1 MMIEIGENVHL
12 EYIEENELKKA
23 KSKAVSIENNEL
35 LIAYPVDVVTGRTVI
50 LHNDME
56 VMVEFVGKDEVPYRF
71 TSRIKGKVK
80 DKLQMICLEVPPRE
94 KMKRIQRRQYVR
106 SDAVLDVQIK
116 PADEKEGF
124 HTLSYNI
131 SAGGIAVILADSRSF
146 QSGESLRLI
155 ISLSEEENTRQIETA
170 AVVRRIF
177 NDPKSRKR
185 KMTIEYTGI
194 AASDQQFLLQYC
206 IRRQLN
212 KRRKT
217 RME

>member
-1 MMIEIGENVHL
+1 MIEIGENVLL

-56 VMVEFVGKDEVPYRF
+56 VTVEFVGKDEVPYRF
-71 TSRIKGKVK
+71 ISRIKGKVK
-80 DKLQMICLEVPPRE
+80 DKLQMICLEMPPRE

-106 SDAVLDVQIK
+106 TDAVLDVQIQ
-116 PADEKEGF
+116 PGNEEEF
-124 HTLSYNI
+124 RTLSYNI
-131 SAGGIAVILADSRSF
+131 SAGGIAVVLDDGLSF

-155 ISLSEEENTRQIETA
+155 IRLPEEEHTRQIETE

-177 NDPKSRKR
+177 NDPKSGKR
-185 KMTIEYTGI
+185 KMTLEFSEI
-194 AASDQQFLLQYC
+194 AAGDQQALLQYC

-212 KRRKT
+212 KRRKA

>member
-1 MMIEIGENVHL
+1 MIGIGENVLL
-12 EYIEENELKKA
+12 EYIEGNELKKA

-56 VMVEFVGKDEVPYRF
+56 VTVEFVGKDEVPYRF

-80 DKLQMICLEVPPRE
+80 EKLQMICLEVPPSE

-106 SDAVLDVQIK
+106 TDAVLDVLIQ
-116 PADEKEGF
+116 PTNKEEF
-124 HTLSYNI
+124 CTLSYNI
-131 SAGGIAVILADSRSF
+131 SAGGIAVILAEGRSL

-155 ISLSEEENTRQIETA
+155 ISLSEEENTRQIETE

-177 NDPKSRKR
+177 EDLKSGKR
-185 KMTIEYTGI
+185 KMTLEYTGI

-212 KRRKT
+212 KRRKA

>member
-1 MMIEIGENVHL
+1 MIEIGENVLL

-35 LIAYPVDVVTGRTVI
+35 LIVYPVDVVTGRTVI

-56 VMVEFVGKDEVPYRF
+56 VTVEFVGKDEVPYRF
-71 TSRIKGKVK
+71 ISRIKGKVK

-106 SDAVLDVQIK
+106 TDAVLDVQIQ
-116 PADEKEGF
+116 PGNEEEIR
-124 HTLSYNI
+124 TLSYNI
-131 SAGGIAVILADSRSF
+131 SAGGIAVVLNDGLSF

-155 ISLSEEENTRQIETA
+155 IRLPEEEHTRQIETE
-170 AVVRRIF
+170 AVVKRIF
-177 NDPKSRKR
+177 NDPKSGKR
-185 KMTIEYTGI
+185 KMTLEYSEI
-194 AASDQQFLLQYC
+194 AAGDQQALLQYC

-212 KRRKT
+212 KRRKA

>member
-1 MMIEIGENVHL
+1 MIEIGENVQL

-23 KSKAVSIENNEL
+23 KSKAVSIDNNEL

-56 VMVEFVGKDEVPYRF
+56 VTVEFVGKDEVPYRF

-80 DKLQMICLEVPPRE
+80 DKLQMICLEVPPRD

-106 SDAVLDVQIK
+106 TDAVLDVQIQ
-116 PADEKEGF
+116 PADEEEF
-124 HTLSYNI
+124 STLSYNI
-131 SAGGIAVILADSRSF
+131 SAGGIALILADGRSF

-155 ISLSEEENTRQIETA
+155 ISLSEDENTRQIETDA
-170 AVVRRIF
+170 IVRRVF
-177 NDPKSRKR
+177 DDPKSGKH
-185 KMTIEYTGI
+185 KITLEYNGI
-194 AASDQQFLLQYC
+194 SASDQQFLLQYC

-212 KRRKT
+212 KRRKA

>member
-1 MMIEIGENVHL
+1 MIEIGENVLL

-56 VMVEFVGKDEVPYRF
+56 VTVEFVGKDEVPYRF
-71 TSRIKGKVK
+71 ISRIKGKVK

-106 SDAVLDVQIK
+106 TDAVLDVQIQ
-116 PADEKEGF
+116 PGNEEEIR
-124 HTLSYNI
+124 TLSYNI
-131 SAGGIAVILADSRSF
+131 SAGGIAVVLADGLSF

-155 ISLSEEENTRQIETA
+155 IRLPVEEHTRQIETE

-177 NDPKSRKR
+177 NDPKSEKR
-185 KMTIEYTGI
+185 KMTLEYSEI
-194 AASDQQFLLQYC
+194 AAGDQQALLQYC

-212 KRRKT
+212 KRRKA

>member
-1 MMIEIGENVHL
+1 M
-12 EYIEENELKKA
+12 
-23 KSKAVSIENNEL
+23 AVSIENNEL

-56 VMVEFVGKDEVPYRF
+56 VTVEFVGKDEVPYRF
-71 TSRIKGKVK
+71 ISRIKGKVK
-80 DKLQMICLEVPPRE
+80 DKLQMICLEMPPRE

-106 SDAVLDVQIK
+106 TDAVLDVQIQ
-116 PADEKEGF
+116 PGNEEEIR
-124 HTLSYNI
+124 TLSYNI
-131 SAGGIAVILADSRSF
+131 SAGGIAVVLADGLSF

-155 ISLSEEENTRQIETA
+155 IRLPEEEHTRQIETE

-177 NDPKSRKR
+177 NDPKSEKR
-185 KMTIEYTGI
+185 KMTLEYSEI
-194 AASDQQFLLQYC
+194 AAGDQQALLQYC

-212 KRRKT
+212 KRRKA

>member
-1 MMIEIGENVHL
+1 MIEIGENVLL

-56 VMVEFVGKDEVPYRF
+56 VTVEFVGKDEVPYRF
-71 TSRIKGKVK
+71 ISRIKGKVK
-80 DKLQMICLEVPPRE
+80 DKLQMICLEMPPRE

-106 SDAVLDVQIK
+106 TDAVLDVQIQ
-116 PADEKEGF
+116 PENEEEIR
-124 HTLSYNI
+124 TLSYNI
-131 SAGGIAVILADSRSF
+131 SAGGIAVVLADGLSF
-146 QSGESLRLI
+146 QSGESLRLVI
-155 ISLSEEENTRQIETA
+155 RLPEEEHTRQIETE

-177 NDPKSRKR
+177 NDPKSEKR
-185 KMTIEYTGI
+185 KMTLEYSEI
-194 AASDQQFLLQYC
+194 AAGDQQALLQYC

-212 KRRKT
+212 KRRKA

>member
-1 MMIEIGENVHL
+1 MIEIGENVLL

-56 VMVEFVGKDEVPYRF
+56 VTVEFVGKDEVPYRF
-71 TSRIKGKVK
+71 ISRIKGKVK
-80 DKLQMICLEVPPRE
+80 DKLQMICLEMPPRE

-106 SDAVLDVQIK
+106 TDAVLDVQIQ
-116 PADEKEGF
+116 PGNEEEF
-124 HTLSYNI
+124 RTLSYNI
-131 SAGGIAVILADSRSF
+131 SAGGIAVVLADGLSF

-155 ISLSEEENTRQIETA
+155 IRLPEEEHTRQIETE

-177 NDPKSRKR
+177 NDPKSEKR
-185 KMTIEYTGI
+185 KMTLEYSEI
-194 AASDQQFLLQYC
+194 AAGDQQALLQYC

-212 KRRKT
+212 KRRKA

>member
-1 MMIEIGENVHL
+1 MIEIGETVLL

-56 VMVEFVGKDEVPYRF
+56 VTVEFVGKDEVPYRF
-71 TSRIKGKVK
+71 ISRIKGKVK

-106 SDAVLDVQIK
+106 TDAVLDVQIQ
-116 PADEKEGF
+116 PGNEEEIR
-124 HTLSYNI
+124 TLSYNI
-131 SAGGIAVILADSRSF
+131 SAGGIAVVLADGLSF

-155 ISLSEEENTRQIETA
+155 IRLPEEEHTRQIETE

-177 NDPKSRKR
+177 TDPKSEKR
-185 KMTIEYTGI
+185 KMTLEYSEI
-194 AASDQQFLLQYC
+194 AAGDQQALLQYC

-212 KRRKT
+212 KRRKA

>member
-1 MMIEIGENVHL
+1 MIGIGENVLL

-56 VMVEFVGKDEVPYRF
+56 VTVEFVGKDEVPYRF

-80 DKLQMICLEVPPRE
+80 EKLQMICLEMPPSE

-106 SDAVLDVQIK
+106 TDAVLDVLIQ
-116 PADEKEGF
+116 PPNKEEF
-124 HTLSYNI
+124 CTLSYNI
-131 SAGGIAVILADSRSF
+131 SAGGIAVILAEGRSL

-155 ISLSEEENTRQIETA
+155 ISLSEEENTRQIETE

-177 NDPKSRKR
+177 DDLKSGKR
-185 KMTIEYTGI
+185 KMTLEYTGI

-212 KRRKT
+212 KRRKA

>member
-1 MMIEIGENVHL
+1 MIEIGENVLL

-56 VMVEFVGKDEVPYRF
+56 VTVEFVGKDEVPYRF
-71 TSRIKGKVK
+71 ISRIKGKVK
-80 DKLQMICLEVPPRE
+80 DKLQMICLEMPPRE

-106 SDAVLDVQIK
+106 TDAVLDVQIQ
-116 PADEKEGF
+116 PGNEEEIR
-124 HTLSYNI
+124 TLSYNI
-131 SAGGIAVILADSRSF
+131 SAGGIAVVLADGLSF

-155 ISLSEEENTRQIETA
+155 IRLPEEEHTRQIETE

-177 NDPKSRKR
+177 NDPKSEKR
-185 KMTIEYTGI
+185 KMTLEYSEI
-194 AASDQQFLLQYC
+194 AAGDQQALLQYC
-206 IRRQLN
+206 IRRQLD
-212 KRRKT
+212 RKSVV
-217 RME
+217 

>member
-1 MMIEIGENVHL
+1 MIEIGETVLL

-56 VMVEFVGKDEVPYRF
+56 VTVEFVGKDEVPYRF
-71 TSRIKGKVK
+71 ISRIKGKVK
-80 DKLQMICLEVPPRE
+80 DKLQMICFEVPPRE

-106 SDAVLDVQIK
+106 TDAVLDVQIQ
-116 PADEKEGF
+116 PGNEEEF
-124 HTLSYNI
+124 RTLSYNI
-131 SAGGIAVILADSRSF
+131 SAGGIAVVLADGLSF

-155 ISLSEEENTRQIETA
+155 IRLPEEEHTRQIETE

-177 NDPKSRKR
+177 NDPKSEKR
-185 KMTIEYTGI
+185 KMPLEYSEI
-194 AASDQQFLLQYC
+194 AAGDQQALLQYC

-212 KRRKT
+212 KRRKA

>member
-1 MMIEIGENVHL
+1 MIEIGETVLL

-50 LHNDME
+50 LHNDMD
-56 VMVEFVGKDEVPYRF
+56 VTVEFVGKDEVPYRF
-71 TSRIKGKVK
+71 ISRIKGKVK

-106 SDAVLDVQIK
+106 TDAVLDVQIQ
-116 PADEKEGF
+116 PGNEEEIR
-124 HTLSYNI
+124 TLSYNI
-131 SAGGIAVILADSRSF
+131 SAGGIAVVLADGLSF

-155 ISLSEEENTRQIETA
+155 IRLPEEEHTRQIETE

-177 NDPKSRKR
+177 NDPKSEKR
-185 KMTIEYTGI
+185 KMTLEYSEI
-194 AASDQQFLLQYC
+194 AAGDQQALLQYC

-212 KRRKT
+212 KRRKA

>member
-1 MMIEIGENVHL
+1 MIEIGENVLL

-56 VMVEFVGKDEVPYRF
+56 VTVEFVGKDEVPYRF

-106 SDAVLDVQIK
+106 TDAVLDVQIQ
-116 PADEKEGF
+116 PANEEEF
-124 HTLSYNI
+124 RTLSYNI
-131 SAGGIAVILADSRSF
+131 SAGGIAVVLADSLSF

-155 ISLSEEENTRQIETA
+155 IRLPEEEHTRQIETE

-177 NDPKSRKR
+177 DDPKSGKR
-185 KMTIEYTGI
+185 KMTLEYSEI
-194 AASDQQFLLQYC
+194 AAGDQQALLQYC

-212 KRRKT
+212 KRRNA

>member
-1 MMIEIGENVHL
+1 MIEIGENVLL

-35 LIAYPVDVVTGRTVI
+35 LIAYPVDIVTGRTVI

-56 VMVEFVGKDEVPYRF
+56 VTVEFVGKDEVPYRF

-106 SDAVLDVQIK
+106 TDAVLDVQIQ
-116 PADEKEGF
+116 PVNKEGF
-124 HTLSYNI
+124 RTLSYNI
-131 SAGGIAVILADSRSF
+131 SAGGIAVILAEGRSF

-155 ISLSEEENTRQIETA
+155 ISLSAEEENTRQIETE

-177 NDPKSRKR
+177 DDPKSGKC
-185 KMTIEYTGI
+185 KMTLEYTGI

-206 IRRQLN
+206 IRRQLK
-212 KRRKT
+212 KRRKA

>member
-1 MMIEIGENVHL
+1 MIEIGENVLL

-56 VMVEFVGKDEVPYRF
+56 VTVEFVGKDEVPYRF
-71 TSRIKGKVK
+71 ISRIKGKVK
-80 DKLQMICLEVPPRE
+80 DKLQMICLEMPPRE

-106 SDAVLDVQIK
+106 TDAVLDVQIQ
-116 PADEKEGF
+116 PGNKEEIR
-124 HTLSYNI
+124 TLSYNI
-131 SAGGIAVILADSRSF
+131 SAGGIAVVLADGLSF

-155 ISLSEEENTRQIETA
+155 IRLPEEEHTRQIETE

-177 NDPKSRKR
+177 NDPKSEKR
-185 KMTIEYTGI
+185 KMTLEYSEI
-194 AASDQQFLLQYC
+194 AAGDQQALLQYC

-212 KRRKT
+212 KRRKA

>member
-1 MMIEIGENVHL
+1 MIEIGETVLL

-56 VMVEFVGKDEVPYRF
+56 VTVEFVGKDEVPYRF

-106 SDAVLDVQIK
+106 TDAVLDVQIQ
-116 PADEKEGF
+116 PGNEEEIR
-124 HTLSYNI
+124 TLSYNI
-131 SAGGIAVILADSRSF
+131 SAGGIAVVLDEGLSF

-155 ISLSEEENTRQIETA
+155 IRLPEEEHTRQIETE

-177 NDPKSRKR
+177 NDPKSGKR
-185 KMTIEYTGI
+185 KMTLEYSEI
-194 AASDQQFLLQYC
+194 AAGDQQALLQYC

-212 KRRKT
+212 KRRKA

>member
-1 MMIEIGENVHL
+1 MIEIGETVLL

-56 VMVEFVGKDEVPYRF
+56 VTVEFVGKDEVPYRF

-106 SDAVLDVQIK
+106 TDAVLDVQIK
-116 PADEKEGF
+116 PGNEEEIR
-124 HTLSYNI
+124 TLSYNI
-131 SAGGIAVILADSRSF
+131 SAGGIAVVLADGLSF

-155 ISLSEEENTRQIETA
+155 IRLPEEEHTRQIETE

-177 NDPKSRKR
+177 NDPKSGKR
-185 KMTIEYTGI
+185 KMTLEYSEI
-194 AASDQQFLLQYC
+194 AAGDQQALLQYC

-212 KRRKT
+212 KRRKA

>member
-1 MMIEIGENVHL
+1 MIEIGENVLL

-35 LIAYPVDVVTGRTVI
+35 LIAYPVDVVTGRTVV

-71 TSRIKGKVK
+71 ISRIKGKVK

-106 SDAVLDVQIK
+106 TDAVLDVQIQ
-116 PADEKEGF
+116 PGNEEEIR
-124 HTLSYNI
+124 TLSYNI
-131 SAGGIAVILADSRSF
+131 SAGGIAVVLADGLSF

-155 ISLSEEENTRQIETA
+155 IRLPEEEHTRQIETE

-177 NDPKSRKR
+177 NDPKSGKR
-185 KMTIEYTGI
+185 KMTLEYSEI
-194 AASDQQFLLQYC
+194 AAGDQQALLQYC

-212 KRRKT
+212 KRRKA

>member
-1 MMIEIGENVHL
+1 MIEIGENVLL

-56 VMVEFVGKDEVPYRF
+56 VTVEFVGKGEVPYRF
-71 TSRIKGKVK
+71 ISRIKGKVK
-80 DKLQMICLEVPPRE
+80 DKLQMICLEMPPRE

-106 SDAVLDVQIK
+106 TDAVLDVQIQ
-116 PADEKEGF
+116 PGNEEEIR
-124 HTLSYNI
+124 TLSYNI
-131 SAGGIAVILADSRSF
+131 SAGGIAVVLDEGLSF

-155 ISLSEEENTRQIETA
+155 IRLPEEEHTRQIETE

-177 NDPKSRKR
+177 NDPKSGKR
-185 KMTIEYTGI
+185 KMTLEYSEI
-194 AASDQQFLLQYC
+194 AAGDQQALLQYC

-212 KRRKT
+212 KRRKA

>member
-1 MMIEIGENVHL
+1 MIEIGETVLL

-56 VMVEFVGKDEVPYRF
+56 VTVEFVGKDEVPYRF
-71 TSRIKGKVK
+71 ISRIKGKVK

-106 SDAVLDVQIK
+106 TDAVLDVQIQQGN
-116 PADEKEGF
+116 EEEIR
-124 HTLSYNI
+124 TLSYNI
-131 SAGGIAVILADSRSF
+131 SAGGIAVVLADGLSF

-155 ISLSEEENTRQIETA
+155 IRLPEEEHTRQIETE

-177 NDPKSRKR
+177 NDPKSEKR
-185 KMTIEYTGI
+185 KMTLEYSEI
-194 AASDQQFLLQYC
+194 AAGDQQALLQYC

-212 KRRKT
+212 KRRKA

>member
-1 MMIEIGENVHL
+1 MIEIGENVLL

-56 VMVEFVGKDEVPYRF
+56 VTVEFVGKDEVPYRF

-80 DKLQMICLEVPPRE
+80 EKLQMICLEVPPSE

-106 SDAVLDVQIK
+106 TDAVLDVQIQ
-116 PADEKEGF
+116 PTNKEEF
-124 HTLSYNI
+124 RTLSYNI
-131 SAGGIAVILADSRSF
+131 SAGGIAVILADGRSF

-155 ISLSEEENTRQIETA
+155 ISLPEEENTRQIETE

-177 NDPKSRKR
+177 DDLKSGKC
-185 KMTIEYTGI
+185 KMTLEFTEI
-194 AASDQQFLLQYC
+194 AASDQHFLLQYC

>member
-1 MMIEIGENVHL
+1 MIEIGENVLL

-35 LIAYPVDVVTGRTVI
+35 LIAYPVDIVTGRTVI

-56 VMVEFVGKDEVPYRF
+56 VTVEFVGKDEVPYRF

-106 SDAVLDVQIK
+106 TDAVLDVQIQ
-116 PADEKEGF
+116 PGNEEEIR
-124 HTLSYNI
+124 TLSYNI
-131 SAGGIAVILADSRSF
+131 SAGGIAVVLTDGLSF

-155 ISLSEEENTRQIETA
+155 IRLPEEEHTRQIETE

-177 NDPKSRKR
+177 NDPKSEKR
-185 KMTIEYTGI
+185 KMTLEYSEI
-194 AASDQQFLLQYC
+194 AAGDQQALLQYC

-212 KRRKT
+212 KRRKA

>member
-1 MMIEIGENVHL
+1 MIEIGETVLL

-71 TSRIKGKVK
+71 ISRIKGKVK
-80 DKLQMICLEVPPRE
+80 DKLQMICLEMPPRE

-106 SDAVLDVQIK
+106 TDAVLDVQIQ
-116 PADEKEGF
+116 PGNEEEIR
-124 HTLSYNI
+124 TLSYNI
-131 SAGGIAVILADSRSF
+131 SAGGIAVVLADGLSF

-155 ISLSEEENTRQIETA
+155 ILLPEEEHTRQIETE

-177 NDPKSRKR
+177 NDPKSEKR
-185 KMTIEYTGI
+185 KMTLEYSEI
-194 AASDQQFLLQYC
+194 AAGDQQALLQYC

-212 KRRKT
+212 KRRKA

>member
-1 MMIEIGENVHL
+1 MIEIGENVLL

-56 VMVEFVGKDEVPYRF
+56 VTVEFVGKDEVPYRF
-71 TSRIKGKVK
+71 ISRIKGKVK
-80 DKLQMICLEVPPRE
+80 DKLQMICLEMPPRE

-106 SDAVLDVQIK
+106 TDAVLDVQIQ
-116 PADEKEGF
+116 PGNEEEIR
-124 HTLSYNI
+124 TLSYNI
-131 SAGGIAVILADSRSF
+131 SAGGIAVVLDEGLSF

-155 ISLSEEENTRQIETA
+155 IRLPEEEHTRQIETE

-177 NDPKSRKR
+177 NDPKSGKR
-185 KMTIEYTGI
+185 KMTLEYSEI
-194 AASDQQFLLQYC
+194 AAGDQQALLQYC

-212 KRRKT
+212 KRRKA

>member
-1 MMIEIGENVHL
+1 MIEIGENVLL

-56 VMVEFVGKDEVPYRF
+56 VTVEFVGKDEVPYRF
-71 TSRIKGKVK
+71 ISRIKGKVK
-80 DKLQMICLEVPPRE
+80 DRLQMICLEMPPRE

-106 SDAVLDVQIK
+106 TDAVLDVQIQ
-116 PADEKEGF
+116 PGNEEEIR
-124 HTLSYNI
+124 TLSYNI
-131 SAGGIAVILADSRSF
+131 SAGGIAVVLADGLSF

-155 ISLSEEENTRQIETA
+155 IRLPEEEHTRQIETE

-177 NDPKSRKR
+177 NDPKSGKR
-185 KMTIEYTGI
+185 KMTLEYSEI
-194 AASDQQFLLQYC
+194 AAGDQQALLQYC

-212 KRRKT
+212 KRRKA

>member
-1 MMIEIGENVHL
+1 MIEIGENVLL

-56 VMVEFVGKDEVPYRF
+56 VTVEFVGKDEVPYRF

-106 SDAVLDVQIK
+106 TDAVLDVQIQ
-116 PADEKEGF
+116 PGNEEEF
-124 HTLSYNI
+124 RTLSYNI
-131 SAGGIAVILADSRSF
+131 SAGGIAVVLANGLSF

-155 ISLSEEENTRQIETA
+155 IRLPEEEHTRQIETE

-177 NDPKSRKR
+177 DDPKSGKR
-185 KMTIEYTGI
+185 KMTLEYSEI
-194 AASDQQFLLQYC
+194 AAGDQQALLQYC

-212 KRRKT
+212 KRRKA

>member
-1 MMIEIGENVHL
+1 MIEIGETVLL

-56 VMVEFVGKDEVPYRF
+56 VTVEFVGKDEVPYRF
-71 TSRIKGKVK
+71 ISRIKGKVK

-106 SDAVLDVQIK
+106 TDAVLDVQIQ
-116 PADEKEGF
+116 PGNEEEIR
-124 HTLSYNI
+124 TLSYNI
-131 SAGGIAVILADSRSF
+131 SAGGIAVVLADGLSF

-155 ISLSEEENTRQIETA
+155 IRLPEEEHTRQIETE

-177 NDPKSRKR
+177 NDPKSEKR
-185 KMTIEYTGI
+185 KMTLEYSEI
-194 AASDQQFLLQYC
+194 AAGDQQALLQYC

-212 KRRKT
+212 KRRKH
-217 RME
+217 

>member
-1 MMIEIGENVHL
+1 MIEIGENVLL

-56 VMVEFVGKDEVPYRF
+56 VTVEFVGKDEVPYRF
-71 TSRIKGKVK
+71 ISRIIGKVK
-80 DKLQMICLEVPPRE
+80 DKLQMICLEMPPRE

-106 SDAVLDVQIK
+106 TDALLDVQIQ
-116 PADEKEGF
+116 PGNEEEF
-124 HTLSYNI
+124 RTLSYNI
-131 SAGGIAVILADSRSF
+131 SAGGIAVVLDDGLSF

-155 ISLSEEENTRQIETA
+155 IRFPEEEHTRQIETE

-177 NDPKSRKR
+177 NDPKSGKR
-185 KMTIEYTGI
+185 KMTLEYSEI
-194 AASDQQFLLQYC
+194 AAGDQQALLQYC

-212 KRRKT
+212 KRRKA

>member
-1 MMIEIGENVHL
+1 MIEIGENVLL

-56 VMVEFVGKDEVPYRF
+56 VTVEFVGKDEVPYRF

-106 SDAVLDVQIK
+106 TDAVLDVQIQ
-116 PADEKEGF
+116 PGNEEEIR
-124 HTLSYNI
+124 TLSYNI
-131 SAGGIAVILADSRSF
+131 SAGGIAVVLANGLSF

-155 ISLSEEENTRQIETA
+155 IRLPEEEHTRQIETE

-177 NDPKSRKR
+177 DDPKSGKR
-185 KMTIEYTGI
+185 KMTLEYSEI
-194 AASDQQFLLQYC
+194 AAGDQQALLQYC

-212 KRRKT
+212 KRRKA

>member
-1 MMIEIGENVHL
+1 MIEIGENVLL

-56 VMVEFVGKDEVPYRF
+56 VTVEFVGKDEVPYRF
-71 TSRIKGKVK
+71 ISRIKGKVK
-80 DKLQMICLEVPPRE
+80 DKLQMICLEMPPRE

-106 SDAVLDVQIK
+106 TDAVLDVQIQ
-116 PADEKEGF
+116 PGNEEEIR
-124 HTLSYNI
+124 TLSYNI
-131 SAGGIAVILADSRSF
+131 SAGGIAVVLADGLSF

-155 ISLSEEENTRQIETA
+155 ISLPEEENTRQIETE

-177 NDPKSRKR
+177 DDLKSGKC
-185 KMTIEYTGI
+185 KMTLEFTEI

>member
-1 MMIEIGENVHL
+1 MIEIGENVQL

-23 KSKAVSIENNEL
+23 KSKAVSIDNNEL

-56 VMVEFVGKDEVPYRF
+56 VTVEFVGKDEVPYRF

-106 SDAVLDVQIK
+106 TDAVLDVQIQ
-116 PADEKEGF
+116 PADEGEF
-124 HTLSYNI
+124 STLSYNI
-131 SAGGIAVILADSRSF
+131 SAGGIALILADGRSF

-155 ISLSEEENTRQIETA
+155 ISLSEDENTRQIETDA
-170 AVVRRIF
+170 IVRRVF
-177 NDPKSRKR
+177 DDPKSGKH
-185 KMTIEYTGI
+185 KITLEYNGI
-194 AASDQQFLLQYC
+194 STSDQQFLLQYC

-212 KRRKT
+212 KRRKA

>member
-1 MMIEIGENVHL
+1 MIEIGENVLL

-56 VMVEFVGKDEVPYRF
+56 VTVEFVGKDEVPYRF
-71 TSRIKGKVK
+71 ISRIKGKVK
-80 DKLQMICLEVPPRE
+80 DKLQMICLEMPPRE

-106 SDAVLDVQIK
+106 TDAVLDVQIQ
-116 PADEKEGF
+116 PGNEEEIR
-124 HTLSYNI
+124 TLSYNI
-131 SAGGIAVILADSRSF
+131 SAGGIAVVLADGLSF

-155 ISLSEEENTRQIETA
+155 IRLPEEEHTRQIETE

-177 NDPKSRKR
+177 DDPKSGKR
-185 KMTIEYTGI
+185 KMTLEYSEI
-194 AASDQQFLLQYC
+194 AAGDQQALLQYC

-212 KRRKT
+212 KRRKA

>member
-1 MMIEIGENVHL
+1 MIEIGENVLL

-56 VMVEFVGKDEVPYRF
+56 VTVEFLGKDEVPYRF

-106 SDAVLDVQIK
+106 TDAVLDVQIQ
-116 PADEKEGF
+116 PANEEEF
-124 HTLSYNI
+124 RTLSYNI
-131 SAGGIAVILADSRSF
+131 SAGGIAVVLADSLSF

-155 ISLSEEENTRQIETA
+155 IRLPEEEHTRQIETE
-170 AVVRRIF
+170 AVVGRIF
-177 NDPKSRKR
+177 NDPKSGKR
-185 KMTIEYTGI
+185 KMTLEYSEI
-194 AASDQQFLLQYC
+194 AAGDQQALLQYC

-212 KRRKT
+212 KRRKA

>member
-1 MMIEIGENVHL
+1 MIEIGENVLL

-50 LHNDME
+50 LHNDIE
-56 VMVEFVGKDEVPYRF
+56 VTVEFVGKDEVPYRF
-71 TSRIKGKVK
+71 ISRIKGKVK
-80 DKLQMICLEVPPRE
+80 DKLQMICLEMPPRE

-106 SDAVLDVQIK
+106 TDAVLDVQIQ
-116 PADEKEGF
+116 PGNEEEIR
-124 HTLSYNI
+124 TLSYNI
-131 SAGGIAVILADSRSF
+131 SAGGIAVVLADGLSF
-146 QSGESLRLI
+146 QSGESLRLVI
-155 ISLSEEENTRQIETA
+155 RLPEEEHTRQIETE

-177 NDPKSRKR
+177 NDPKSEKR
-185 KMTIEYTGI
+185 KMTLEYSEI
-194 AASDQQFLLQYC
+194 AAGDQQALLQYC

-212 KRRKT
+212 KRRKA

>member
-1 MMIEIGENVHL
+1 MIEIGENVHL

-56 VMVEFVGKDEVPYRF
+56 VTVEFVGKDEVPYRF
-71 TSRIKGKVK
+71 ISRIKGKVK

-106 SDAVLDVQIK
+106 TDAVLDVQIQ
-116 PADEKEGF
+116 PGNEEEIR
-124 HTLSYNI
+124 TLSYNI
-131 SAGGIAVILADSRSF
+131 SAGGIAVA
-146 QSGESLRLI
+146 GESLRLI
-155 ISLSEEENTRQIETA
+155 IGLPEEEHTRQIETE

-177 NDPKSRKR
+177 NDPKSEKR
-185 KMTIEYTGI
+185 KMTLEYSEI
-194 AASDQQFLLQYC
+194 AASDQQALLQYC

-212 KRRKT
+212 KRRKA

>member
-1 MMIEIGENVHL
+1 GAMGIEIGENVLL

-56 VMVEFVGKDEVPYRF
+56 VTVEFVGKDEVPYRF
-71 TSRIKGKVK
+71 ISRIKGKVK
-80 DKLQMICLEVPPRE
+80 DKLQMICLEMPPRE

-106 SDAVLDVQIK
+106 TDAVLDVQIQ
-116 PADEKEGF
+116 PGNEEEIR
-124 HTLSYNI
+124 TLSYNI
-131 SAGGIAVILADSRSF
+131 SAGGIAVVLADGLSF

-155 ISLSEEENTRQIETA
+155 IRLPEEEHTRQIETE

-177 NDPKSRKR
+177 NDPKSEKR
-185 KMTIEYTGI
+185 KMTLEYSEI
-194 AASDQQFLLQYC
+194 AAGDQQALLQYC

-212 KRRKT
+212 KRRK
-217 RME
+217 